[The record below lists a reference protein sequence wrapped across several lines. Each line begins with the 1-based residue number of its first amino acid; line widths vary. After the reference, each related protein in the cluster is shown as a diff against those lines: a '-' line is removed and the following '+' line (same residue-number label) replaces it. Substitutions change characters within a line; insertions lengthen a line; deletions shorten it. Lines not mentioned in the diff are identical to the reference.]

1 MGVDSTFIAV
11 IIVILIGLTL
21 FSLITWSNTR
31 SARDHTQRIYQQQ
44 DLVRTSPD
52 AHRLS
57 QAVHLLRPSVRLGF
71 DYMIN
76 VDKPGE
82 LPYISDWNTGGT
94 MPTQAE
100 IEDALARVTK
110 IESTG
115 YAAMRRSEYPSVEDQ
130 LDAAFKARR
139 GDDTEQQELDNRIEE
154 IKNKYPKS
162 DDAL

>member
-1 MGVDSTFIAV
+1 MGVDGTFIAV
-11 IIVILIGLTL
+11 IIVILIGLSI
-21 FSLITWSNTR
+21 FSLINWSNTR
-31 SARDHTQRIYQQQ
+31 NARDHTRRLYQQQ
-44 DLVRTSPD
+44 DLVRMSPD
-52 AHRLS
+52 VHRLS

-71 DYMIN
+71 DYMIKA
-76 VDKPGE
+76 DKPGE
-82 LPYISDWNTGGT
+82 LPYISDWHTGGT

-100 IEDALARVTK
+100 IDDALNQVTK

-130 LDAAFKARR
+130 LDAAYKARR

-154 IKNKYPKS
+154 VKNKYPKS